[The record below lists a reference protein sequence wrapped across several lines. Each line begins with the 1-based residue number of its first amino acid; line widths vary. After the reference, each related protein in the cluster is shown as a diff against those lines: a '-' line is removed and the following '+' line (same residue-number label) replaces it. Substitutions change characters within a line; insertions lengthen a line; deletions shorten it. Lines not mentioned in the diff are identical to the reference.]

1 MATDK
6 NTIAV
11 YNWDKKKVGDM
22 TLPAEVFGQPVR
34 KDILHTVVRWQ
45 LACRRQGNASTK
57 TKGLVSGGGKK
68 PFKQKGTGGARQG
81 SSRSPLM
88 PGGGTAF
95 GPLPRSYAYVLPKKV
110 RQAGLRSAL
119 SLLAK
124 EGRLHIVEDMKCDG
138 KANAMS
144 KKLAAFGLTKAV
156 LLDGAADAM
165 MARATRN
172 LPKFRYYGAE
182 GLNVYDLLK
191 YDNAIISKGAIA
203 KIVDRCGEAAPER
216 AGEAAPKSGKVKA

>member
-45 LACRRQGNASTK
+45 LACRRQGNAATK

-95 GPLPRSYAYVLPKKV
+95 GPEPRSYAYALPKKV

-124 EGRLHIVEDMKCDG
+124 EGRLHIVEDMKSDG

-203 KIVDRCGEAAPER
+203 KIVDRCGLAGVEA
-216 AGEAAPKSGKVKA
+216 